1 MNSFLTAMKTDIK
14 KKSLYRDKVKR
25 SNKCYSIPE
34 GGYVS
39 MFSLNGGHTV
49 CHRATVGNTTSAL
62 ATWKHK
68 HNIKT
73 TKYIVLCRLGVQD
86 PKRFEEL
93 MQWFISEFQK
103 ATRINEYR
111 QYTVV
116 HWHGVCVCV
125 CPLTCLQSTLAACWK
140 WQKKEKNQT
149 TLNVQV
155 KSSYKQNW

>member
-1 MNSFLTAMKTDIK
+1 
-14 KKSLYRDKVKR
+14 
-25 SNKCYSIPE
+25 
-34 GGYVS
+34 

-49 CHRATVGNTTSAL
+49 GHRATVGNITSTL

-103 ATRINEYR
+103 ATRINKYR

-116 HWHGVCVCV
+116 H
-125 CPLTCLQSTLAACWK
+125 
-140 WQKKEKNQT
+140 
-149 TLNVQV
+149 
-155 KSSYKQNW
+155 